1 MLDEKIITRAIIES
15 YTQKFLDTVETDVAI
30 VGAGPAGL
38 TCAYY
43 LAKKGVKVSIFER
56 KLSIGGGIWGGGA
69 MFNEIVIQEEALPIL
84 QEMEINYTPYKEKGY
99 YIANAVEFACALG
112 LKAIRAGAKIFN
124 LWSAIDVKVKGE
136 DERVSGLV
144 LLWTPVELTN
154 MHVDPITVEAKYVV
168 DGTGHDAEI
177 ASIVVK
183 KLKKKLNTPTGDV
196 IGEKPMWAE
205 FGEKATEEFTGEVY
219 PGLIVMG
226 MAAVA
231 CYGKHRM
238 GPIFG
243 GMLLSGRKA
252 ANIILEKLRG

>member
-1 MLDEKIITRAIIES
+1 MLDEKIITKAIVEN
-15 YTQKFLDTVETDVAI
+15 YTQKFLDFVDMDVAI

-43 LAKKGVKVSIFER
+43 LAKEGAKVGIFER

-69 MFNEIVIQEEALPIL
+69 MFNEIVVQEEALPIVE
-84 QEMEINYTPYKEKGY
+84 EMGVSYQSYREKGY
-99 YIANAVEFACALG
+99 YVLNAIEFACALG
-112 LKAIRAGAKIFN
+112 LKAIKAGAKIFN

-136 DERVSGLV
+136 DERVNGLV
-144 LLWTPVELTN
+144 ILWTPVEMAGL
-154 MHVDPITVEAKYVV
+154 HVDPVTVESKFVV

-177 ASIVVK
+177 ANVVVK
-183 KLKKKLNTPTGDV
+183 KLKKRLNTPTGDV
-196 IGEKPMWAE
+196 AGERPMWAE

-219 PGLIVMG
+219 PGLFVIG

-252 ANIILEKLRG
+252 ANLILERLK

>member
-1 MLDEKIITRAIIES
+1 MLDEKVITKAIVES
-15 YTQKFLDTVETDVAI
+15 YTEKLLEFVDMDVAI

-43 LAKKGVKVSIFER
+43 LAREGVKVGVFER

-69 MFNEIVIQEEALPIL
+69 MFNEVVVQEEALPIVE
-84 QEMEINYTPYKEKGY
+84 EMEVSYRPYREKGY
-99 YIANAVEFACALG
+99 YLINAVEFACALG
-112 LKAIRAGAKIFN
+112 LKAIRAGARVFN
-124 LWSAIDVKVKGE
+124 LWSAIDVKVKGD

-144 LLWTPVELTN
+144 LLWTPVEMAGL
-154 MHVDPITVEAKYVV
+154 HVDPVTVEARYVV

-177 ASIVVK
+177 ANVVVK
-183 KLKKKLNTPTGDV
+183 KLKKRLNTPTGDV
-196 IGEKPMWAE
+196 PGERPMWAE

-219 PGLIVMG
+219 PGLFVIG

-252 ANIILEKLRG
+252 ANMLLERLGR